1 MILVDKIEVVGVGCS
16 YRNKEVL
23 RRTQM
28 SAKVKHIHLPY
39 TTYNLCKKVGGVSS
53 NKTHTNCKTCLKLYK
68 QWKEMV
74 KELQEHGGD
83 SLGNGNVILK
93 KYSFI

>member
-1 MILVDKIEVVGVGCS
+1 
-16 YRNKEVL
+16 
-23 RRTQM
+23 M

-68 QWKEMV
+68 KWKEMV

>member
-1 MILVDKIEVVGVGCS
+1 
-16 YRNKEVL
+16 
-23 RRTQM
+23 M
-28 SAKVKHIHLPY
+28 SVKVKHIHLPY